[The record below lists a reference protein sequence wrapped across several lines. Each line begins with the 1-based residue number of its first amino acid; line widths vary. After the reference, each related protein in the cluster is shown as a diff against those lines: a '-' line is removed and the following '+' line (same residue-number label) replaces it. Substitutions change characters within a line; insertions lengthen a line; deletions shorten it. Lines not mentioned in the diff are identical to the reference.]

1 MQFASDASERYL
13 KHKETCTNHFKQL
26 QDLPTFDDRIDFLQ
40 FNSQYLEEIV
50 IYYDLES
57 MLDPIEGGKMSCNVC
72 LGVCKCVNDQCKKS
86 YTVNKQLHAP
96 NI

>member
-1 MQFASDASERYL
+1 MCIRSIKHFKEYRDASGKKQYSHICGKCKMQFASDASERYL

-57 MLDPIEGGKMSCNVC
+57 LLVPI
-72 LGVCKCVNDQCKKS
+72 
-86 YTVNKQLHAP
+86 
-96 NI
+96 